1 MWSPETTSK
10 NGAVPKSQMSRKI
23 LQIKHMKKIFI
34 FLIAVVGFNNSF
46 AQDYITLKNGDEI
59 KAKVLEVNT
68 DLIKYKNWTNL
79 EGPIYSIAK
88 GDVFMI
94 KYANG
99 TKDVFKIT
107 SAIESNTPNIP
118 PVEKNR
124 TTNSDKNIVVK
135 SDDDWEKVILT
146 QTASEVEGLIKK
158 GELKESTFS
167 LGVILPSQKKKVEN
181 KLRMKI
187 QKDAAKIGA
196 HIVLITPMVE
206 GSTYDLRGMAYGY
219 K

>member
-1 MWSPETTSK
+1 
-10 NGAVPKSQMSRKI
+10 
-23 LQIKHMKKIFI
+23 MKKIFI
-34 FLIAVVGFNNSF
+34 LLITVAGFLNSYG
-46 AQDYITLKNGDEI
+46 QDIITLRTGDEI
-59 KAKVLEVNT
+59 KSKVLEVNP

-79 EGPIYSIAK
+79 EGPIYSVVK
-88 GDVFMI
+88 GDIFMI

-107 SAIESNTPNIP
+107 TAPESKSAEIQ
-118 PVEKNR
+118 PVKKIGAVNNDEI
-124 TTNSDKNIVVK
+124 IVVK
-135 SDDDWEKVILT
+135 SEDDWAKVILT

-158 GELKESTFS
+158 GELKETTVN
-167 LGVILPSQKKKVEN
+167 LGVIYSPVKKTEN

-187 QKDAAKIGA
+187 QKSAAKIGA

-206 GSTYDLRGMAYGY
+206 GSSFNLSGIAYGY

>member
-1 MWSPETTSK
+1 
-10 NGAVPKSQMSRKI
+10 
-23 LQIKHMKKIFI
+23 MKKIFI
-34 FLIAVVGFNNSF
+34 FLIAVFGSINSF

-59 KAKVLEVNT
+59 KSKVLEVNP
-68 DLIKYKNWTNL
+68 DQIKYKNWTNL

-88 GDVFMI
+88 GDAFMI

-107 SAIESNTPNIP
+107 SAIESNITNIQTDK
-118 PVEKNR
+118 KNK
-124 TTNSDKNIVVK
+124 TSNSDKLIIVV
-135 SDDDWEKVILT
+135 SEDDWEKVILT

-158 GELKESTFS
+158 GELKESTVN
-167 LGVILPSQKKKVEN
+167 LGVMMTPVKKTEN

-196 HIVLITPMVE
+196 HIVLITPMVD
-206 GSTYDLRGMAYGY
+206 GSSFSLNGIAYGY
-219 K
+219 N

>member
-1 MWSPETTSK
+1 
-10 NGAVPKSQMSRKI
+10 
-23 LQIKHMKKIFI
+23 MKKIFI
-34 FLIAVVGFNNSF
+34 FLIAVFGFINSF

-59 KAKVLEVNT
+59 KSKVLEVNP

-99 TKDVFKIT
+99 NKDVFKIT
-107 SAIESNTPNIP
+107 TAVESNTPNIQP
-118 PVEKNR
+118 LEKNK
-124 TTNSDKNIVVK
+124 TPNSGEIIVVK
-135 SDDDWEKVILT
+135 SENDWEKVILT

-158 GELKESTFS
+158 GELKESTVN
-167 LGVILPSQKKKVEN
+167 LGVMMTPVKKTED

-206 GSTYDLRGMAYGY
+206 GSSFSLSGISYGY

>member
-1 MWSPETTSK
+1 
-10 NGAVPKSQMSRKI
+10 
-23 LQIKHMKKIFI
+23 MKKLFI
-34 FLIAVVGFNNSF
+34 FLIAVVVSINSF
-46 AQDYITLKNGDEI
+46 SQDYITLKNGDEI
-59 KAKVLEVNT
+59 KSKVLEVNP

-99 TKDVFKIT
+99 TKDVFKIA
-107 SAIESNTPNIP
+107 SVPESNTPNIQP
-118 PVEKNR
+118 FEKNR
-124 TTNSDKNIVVK
+124 TTDSDRIIVVK
-135 SDDDWEKVILT
+135 SEDDWEKVILT
-146 QTASEVEGLIKK
+146 QTASEIEGLIKK
-158 GELKESTFS
+158 GELKESTVN
-167 LGVILPSQKKKVEN
+167 LGVMMTPVKKTES

-206 GSTYDLRGMAYGY
+206 GSSFSLSGIAYGY

>member
-1 MWSPETTSK
+1 
-10 NGAVPKSQMSRKI
+10 
-23 LQIKHMKKIFI
+23 MKKLFI
-34 FLIAVVGFNNSF
+34 FLIAVFGFINSF

-59 KAKVLEVNT
+59 KSKVLEVNP

-99 TKDVFKIT
+99 NKDVFKIT
-107 SAIESNTPNIP
+107 TAVESNTPNIQP
-118 PVEKNR
+118 LEKNK
-124 TTNSDKNIVVK
+124 TPNSGEIIVVK
-135 SDDDWEKVILT
+135 SEDDWEKVILT

-158 GELKESTFS
+158 GELKESTVN
-167 LGVILPSQKKKVEN
+167 LGVMMTPVKKTED

-206 GSTYDLRGMAYGY
+206 GSSFSLSGISYGY